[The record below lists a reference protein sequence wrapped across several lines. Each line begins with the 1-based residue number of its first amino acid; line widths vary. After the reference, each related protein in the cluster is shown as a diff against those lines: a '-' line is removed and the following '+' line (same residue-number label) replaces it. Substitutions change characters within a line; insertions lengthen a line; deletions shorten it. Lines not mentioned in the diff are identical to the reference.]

1 MKIRAFAVAAVMAI
15 GLAQAPAAF
24 AQDAEGCE
32 DHPALTRY
40 PASVLEWCDVENF
53 MPYKFPMGGV
63 TGYRT
68 IGEIEEIAGRVTRN
82 FYSYKGD
89 DRTHAEVWKNV
100 SDAIKAA
107 GFEIVG
113 EGLGMDRSTQN
124 EIGGVNW
131 QAVHFI
137 NNPWTGG
144 GVPVARMVSGTSTSG
159 GTSAVLAKKERA
171 DDTLWISAVIEQHS
185 STEVAML
192 FDFIETKEAE
202 TGLITANAEAM
213 GKDIKEL
220 GRTVIEGLYF
230 DHDKATLTAESKP
243 ALDEAAKLLG
253 QMSGKSFYIVGHTD
267 SSGTYAYNAKLSSDR
282 AEAVRQTL
290 LTDYGVAS
298 DRLQAVGVGP
308 VSPRFTNSTDGG
320 KEKNR
325 RVELVEQ

>member
-1 MKIRAFAVAAVMAI
+1 MKLQKIAAAVIATL
-15 GLAQAPAAF
+15 GASLAAPAYG
-24 AQDAEGCE
+24 QDADGCE

-40 PASVLEWCDVENF
+40 PGTVLEWCSVENYL
-53 MPYKFPMGGV
+53 PYKMPLGPV
-63 TGYRT
+63 SGYRT

-89 DRTHAEVWKNV
+89 DRTHAEVWKNI
-100 SDAIKAA
+100 SDALKAA
-107 GFEIVG
+107 DFEIIG
-113 EGLGMDRSTQN
+113 EGVDATRQAPN
-124 EIGGVNW
+124 AIGGVTW
-131 QAVHFI
+131 QGVHFI
-137 NNPWTGG
+137 NNAWQGG
-144 GVPVARMVSGTSTSG
+144 QGTVGKMVSGTSSAG
-159 GTSAVLAKKERA
+159 GSSAVLAKKERA
-171 DDTLWISAVIEQHS
+171 DDTLYVSAVIEQHS
-185 STEVAML
+185 KDEIAML

-202 TGLITANAEAM
+202 TGLVTANAEAM
-213 GKDIKEL
+213 GKDIEEL

-253 QMSGKSFYIVGHTD
+253 QMGNKKFYIVGHTD

-282 AEAVRQTL
+282 AEAVRQAL
-290 LTDYGVAS
+290 LTDYNIDS

-308 VSPRFTNSTDGG
+308 VSPRFTNATDGG